1 MNDFRIIRREKRR
14 ILCILG
20 VILFTSIQS
29 FSQSA
34 FVQIVDSQSGDPLI
48 GVNVFTDDYE
58 TFTGTTDFDG
68 KIEIPTLGHR
78 EVVNFSYIGY
88 TTLSFPYYELRTKSV
103 IRMITDQTGLDTLV
117 IVGRKDEKADEIPYL
132 NERITAEQIAFQNPQ
147 TTADALEK
155 QAGVFIQ
162 RSQMGGG
169 SPILRGFEANRV
181 LLVVDGVRMNN
192 AIYRN
197 GHLQNSISIDN
208 SILEQMEVIYGPGSL
223 TYGSD
228 AIGGVVHFRT
238 RDPKLLFGESD
249 KEYRMNSNFYTRFSS
264 ANFENT
270 FHYDLDYGNRTWG
283 SLTSATFS
291 RYDDLRA
298 GSVRPTE
305 YPNLGKQPFAFIER
319 DGEFQV
325 NESDPDLQQETGYN
339 QIDLLQKFRI
349 QPNDK
354 LYFVLNGQYST
365 TTDVPRYDRLN
376 DTLSSADK
384 LVFAEWYY
392 GPQERIL
399 ASFKTRILEG
409 QSIFSDATIIASYQK
424 IDEDRI
430 SRKTGRDLKS
440 VNSEDVQVAALTLD
454 FNKKIGA
461 SEQHLISYGAEGNYN
476 DVKSLVVEENR
487 ITGVRSIGRE
497 LSRYPSAGSQMLSLG
512 SYLNYR
518 WTNSAKTLFLNAG
531 ARYSDISVK
540 AKYDQ
545 DDSEFISWPEAYYTG
560 INNRNSAL
568 SWAAGLT
575 WNSVSKWQVRANA
588 SRAFRAPNIDDL
600 FKNRIKNNKAVLPNE
615 NLAPESSING
625 ELTLAKSFG
634 EMKTSNKVGV
644 KFSGTGFYT
653 ILDDVIVRRDNGLQ
667 IDGEGGNEIFDIQ
680 QNINANKATVYG
692 FSANTEISLGKQ
704 FQLSG
709 GVNFTKGETTF
720 QVEDNGLI
728 LLDTIAPL
736 DHIPPTYGR
745 GSLTYNGKFIRLE
758 AVVRFNAAKPESE
771 YSISEIILDPE
782 SMSIIEIDRTGTS
795 DNLLETGTCEE
806 VLLNGIRQH
815 LCGGSP
821 GWVTYNFYASFK
833 LGKKI
838 SLDLA
843 GENLLDVHYRNF
855 GSGISAPGRNFIT
868 TFRAKF

>member
-1 MNDFRIIRREKRR
+1 MIDYLTCRTQVGRLHS
-14 ILCILG
+14 IL
-20 VILFTSIQS
+20 VILLFFSTTS
-29 FSQSA
+29 FSQTIL
-34 FVQIVDSQSGDPLI
+34 VQLVDNLDGEPLI

-68 KIEIPTLGHR
+68 KIEIPRLGHR
-78 EVVNFSYIGY
+78 DVINFSYIGY
-88 TTLSFPYYELRTKSV
+88 TTVSFPFYEIRTKGI
-103 IRMITDQTGLDTLV
+103 IRMVTDQTGLDTLV

-132 NERITAEQIAFQNPQ
+132 NERITAAQIAFQNPQ
-147 TTADALEK
+147 TTADALER
-155 QAGVFIQ
+155 QTGVFIQ

-192 AIYRN
+192 AIYRS

-270 FHYDLDYGNRTWG
+270 FHYDLDYGNRKWG

-298 GSVRPTE
+298 GSVRPE
-305 YPNLGKQPFAFIER
+305 AYPNLGKQPFAFIER

-325 NESDPDLQQETGYN
+325 NESDPDLQQSTGYN
-339 QIDLLQKFRI
+339 QIDFLQKFRI
-349 QPNDK
+349 QPNDN

-376 DTLSSADK
+376 DTLSTADK

-392 GPQERIL
+392 GPQERVL
-399 ASFKTRILEG
+399 TSFKTRVLG
-409 QSIFSDATIIASYQK
+409 GNSIFTDATFIASYQK

-430 SRKTGRDLKS
+430 SRKSGRDLKS
-440 VNSEDVQVAALTLD
+440 VNSEDVQVFGLTLD
-454 FNKKIGA
+454 FNKEIDESG
-461 SEQHLISYGAEGNYN
+461 QHLLSYGAEGNYN

-497 LSRYPSAGSQMLSLG
+497 LSRYPSAGSQLQSLG
-512 SYLNYR
+512 AYLNYR
-518 WTNSAKTLFLNAG
+518 WANSAKTLFLNAG
-531 ARYSDISVK
+531 ARYTDITVK
-540 AKYDQ
+540 AKYDTE
-545 DDSEFISWPEAYYTG
+545 DSEFISWPEEYYSG
-560 INNRNSAL
+560 ISNRNSAI
-568 SWAAGLT
+568 SWAGGVT
-575 WNSVSKWQVRANA
+575 WNAASKWQIRANA
-588 SRAFRAPNIDDL
+588 SKAFRAPNIDDL

-615 NLAPESSING
+615 NLAPETSFNG
-625 ELTLAKSFG
+625 ELTLAKTFG
-634 EMKTSNKVGV
+634 EINTSEKVGV
-644 KFSGTGFYT
+644 KLSGTGFYT
-653 ILDDVIVRRDNGLQ
+653 ILNDVIVRRDNGLQ
-667 IDGEGGNEIFDIQ
+667 IEGESGNEIFDIQ
-680 QNINANKATVYG
+680 QNFNAYRASVFG
-692 FSANTEISLGKQ
+692 FSGNTEISFGKKVM
-704 FQLSG
+704 LSG

-720 QVEDNGLI
+720 KVEDEGI
-728 LLDTIAPL
+728 TLLDTIAPL

-745 GSLTYNGKFIRLE
+745 GSLTYKGEFVRLE
-758 AVVRFNAAKPESE
+758 AVVRFNAAKVESE
-771 YSISEIILDPE
+771 YSISDISLDPKT
-782 SMSIIEIDRTGTS
+782 MAILEIDRTGTS
-795 DNLLETGTCEE
+795 DNLLETGTCSE
-806 VLLNGIRQH
+806 VLLNGVRQH
-815 LCGGSP
+815 ICGGSP
-821 GWVTYNFYASFK
+821 GWITYNFYASFK
-833 LGKKI
+833 LGKFI

-843 GENLLDVHYRNF
+843 AENLLDTHYRNF